1 MTSTLMITLV
11 TLALGALGGWGLW
24 ITADT
29 VLARSRRTL
38 ATRVAPWVS
47 DVSPEAHELAVMSL
61 DRSVGGGSLARR
73 RALLNR
79 IGSRL
84 PSRWNAVIDGG
95 SHTKVLLAQAS
106 REASLEQWRT
116 QVLEAGL
123 IGAMS
128 AAALSILVVSVTHGS
143 PIAILG
149 FVLCGAFGGVWI
161 RRWLLTRTARSRV
174 ALMLE
179 ELPALCELLAICLTA
194 GEGFREALAR
204 VTSRGDGPLV
214 SHCRQALTR
223 ADLGVPL
230 VQALGDVSA
239 RLEVAPLSRTLDHII
254 SSIERGTPLAAVLRT
269 QAAEARQEAGRRLQ
283 ERASAREVVMLMPLV
298 FLILPI
304 TIALANVLIG
314 KWMTVP
320 EQ

>member
-1 MTSTLMITLV
+1 MTSALTITLL

-29 VLARSRRTL
+29 VLVRSGRTL

-61 DRSVGGGSLARR
+61 RRSADSGSLDRR
-73 RALLNR
+73 RALLAR

-84 PSRWNAVIDGG
+84 PSRWNGVIDGG
-95 SHTKVLLAQAS
+95 SRTKVLLAQAG
-106 REASLEQWRT
+106 RGVSLEQWRT

-123 IGAMS
+123 IGALL
-128 AAALSILVVSVTHGS
+128 AAALSIFVVSVAHGS

-149 FVLCGAFGGVWI
+149 FVLCGAFGGIWFP
-161 RRWLLTRTARSRV
+161 RWLLARASRSRV

-214 SHCRQALTR
+214 SHFRQALTR
-223 ADLGVPL
+223 SDLGVPL
-230 VQALGDVSA
+230 VQALGDVSTC
-239 RLEVAPLSRTLDHII
+239 LEVAPLSRTLDHIV

-269 QAAEARQEAGRRLQ
+269 QAAEARQEAGRRLK

-304 TIALANVLIG
+304 TIAFAVFPGLLVIQSGL
-314 KWMTVP
+314 
-320 EQ
+320 